1 MKCKLYNVS
10 LVCNRKEA
18 KALNKNQVMN
28 NQNFVATMF
37 HAMFPLL
44 NTAQVYIGY
53 GCVDKK
59 LKIQFFEAFQKC
71 QAELE
76 RGAKSTLEPEYFI
89 QEFKKWAKESEDIIF
104 MSMLSWHPDRFY
116 PQQIDELPEDLNF
129 WEGLYEKEED
139 EYQQRLD
146 YDLRKEELQYEWR

>member
-76 RGAKSTLEPEYFI
+76 RDAKSTLEPEYFI

-139 EYQQRLD
+139 EYQQSLD